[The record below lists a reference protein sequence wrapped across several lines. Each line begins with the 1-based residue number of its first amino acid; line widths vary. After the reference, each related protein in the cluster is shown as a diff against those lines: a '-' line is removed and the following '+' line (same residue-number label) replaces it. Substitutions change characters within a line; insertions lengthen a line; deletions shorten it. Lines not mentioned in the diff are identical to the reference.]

1 MFTNPG
7 LTLGD
12 QIFWIVDLVLKTLA
26 PEACKLRIGAVSGV
40 IWNRVRKFERQF
52 LALYAR
58 WKAGTL
64 PQARARSSAA
74 RSFGRG
80 EAQREGEVH
89 PPPRPSPL
97 KGGGRR
103 MRGR

>member
-52 LALYAR
+52 LALYAQ

-64 PQARARSSAA
+64 PQARGRKSTSPFTLSAM
-74 RSFGRG
+74 
-80 EAQREGEVH
+80 
-89 PPPRPSPL
+89 PRAFSHFVL
-97 KGGGRR
+97 GRR
-103 MRGR
+103 AAA